1 MISILLIDDD
11 ETEYHLINRMMED
24 CYDKGFLLRY
34 ANSLE
39 RAKALLKDES
49 FDVILLDDKLGQGV
63 TAQETV
69 PELKAITDNVPLIVI
84 SSIIDAHYLKNKT
97 ILDAYDIVDKF
108 HLQDKIAHG
117 LIQTS

>member
-34 ANSLE
+34 ANSLD
-39 RAKALLKDES
+39 RAKTLLKDIS
-49 FDVILLDDKLGQGV
+49 FDVILLDDKLGRGV

-69 PELKAITDNVPLIVI
+69 PDLKAITNNVPLIII
-84 SSIIDAHYLKNKT
+84 SSIVDAHYLRDKT
-97 ILDAYDIVDKF
+97 ILNVYDIVDKF
-108 HLQDKIAHG
+108 HLQDKMAQG
-117 LIQTS
+117 LLLTS